1 MSACSTSNPNQH
13 PLSRSIINILLCLMF
28 LWAFLGTIDGP
39 WVQFQSNSAY
49 VSCISSKAVS
59 GKFSIEAGKLSS
71 GTYADEPLR
80 VHPSFLLFDFKQNL
94 RHWPNVASDITRSPP
109 SLVAA

>member
-1 MSACSTSNPNQH
+1 MSARPTTNQNQH
-13 PLSRSIINILLCLMF
+13 PLSRAIIDILLCLIF

-49 VSCISSKAVS
+49 VSCNGSKAVS
-59 GKFSIEAGKLSS
+59 GKHGFEAGKLSI
-71 GTYADEPLR
+71 GTCADEPLR

-94 RHWPNVASDITRSPP
+94 RHWPNVASDISRSPP
-109 SLVAA
+109 SFGAA